1 MLENDLWR
9 RYIRP
14 LRPIPTGLERRGK
27 PTGQLNCMVFDIY
40 GTLLISGSG
49 DVGSSKITGREM
61 KQLGELLKSYRIP
74 QSPQQLL
81 DALFSAIEIE
91 HRNMKRSGI
100 DYPEVDIMRIWRSLL
115 ASVNLESLPAFA
127 MQFELIINPV
137 YPMPHLQELLSV
149 CRRADIKMGIISNAQ
164 FYTPIIME
172 FFLNRSLSSIGFD
185 PGLTV
190 FSYLEGRAKPSLD
203 LFEKVG
209 VFLDHYHIPR
219 STALYIG
226 NDMLNDI
233 KPAEEVG
240 FQTALYAGD
249 ARSLR
254 MRSDDMRCRG
264 ISANMIVTDLHRLV
278 DLVEQHTNIDN
289 EMGG

>member
-1 MLENDLWR
+1 MLDNDLWR
-9 RYIRP
+9 RYVTP

-49 DVGSSKITGREM
+49 DIGTTQVTGREM
-61 KQLGELLKSYRIP
+61 ILLGELLKNYRIP

-81 DALFSAIEIE
+81 DALFSTIEIE
-91 HRNMKRSGI
+91 HRIKKQSGI
-100 DYPEVDIMRIWRSLL
+100 DYPEVDVMRIWETLL
-115 ASVNLESLPAFA
+115 ASVNLEDLPAFA
-127 MQFELIINPV
+127 LQFELIINPI
-137 YPMPHLQELLSV
+137 YPMPHLQALLSV
-149 CRRADIKMGIISNAQ
+149 CRRAGIKMGIISNAQ
-164 FYTPIIME
+164 FYTQIIME

-185 PGLTV
+185 PGLIV
-190 FSYLEGRAKPSLD
+190 FSYLEGQAKPSLD

-209 VFLDHYHIPR
+209 VFLDHYHISR
-219 STALYIG
+219 SSALYVG

-233 KPAEEVG
+233 KPAHEAG

-254 MRSDDMRCRG
+254 MRTDDVRCRG
-264 ISANMIVTDLHRLV
+264 MSADMIVSDLHHLIE
-278 DLVEQHTNIDN
+278 LVEQQSNIEKDRDR
-289 EMGG
+289 